1 MKTIL
6 QTQTENT
13 VQPTLIQQKLTLIE
27 RLPTSPQMH
36 GFFCRYLLQQ
46 NTLWVNPAQ
55 ALHQLEE
62 LMQWNAG
69 QKV

>member
-6 QTQTENT
+6 QTRPDNT
-13 VQPTLIQQKLTLIE
+13 AQPTLIQQKLTLIE
-27 RLPTSPQMH
+27 QLPSSLQMH

-46 NTLWVNPAQ
+46 NTPWMNPAQ
-55 ALHQLEE
+55 ALRQLEE

-69 QKV
+69 QKA